1 VNWLASL
8 FSSRKIVQ
16 QAVDLAD
23 DSIRGIGRW
32 IDEQQLTDEERVQY
46 RMKRLE
52 MYEKFLTQAAKESGA
67 RTVTRRI
74 LAVSIIAIYL
84 LLLIAGAVLGLFDP
98 AIAKWLIEWATAL
111 NFHLLT
117 LGVASFYF
125 GVHLLR
131 K

>member
-1 VNWLASL
+1 MNWLLSL
-8 FSSRKIVQ
+8 FSSKRIVQ

-32 IDEQQLTDEERVQY
+32 IDEQQLTDEEKLQY
-46 RMKRLE
+46 RRKRLE
-52 MYEKFLTQAAKESGA
+52 LYEQFLTRAAEESTA
-67 RTVTRRI
+67 RTVTRRV
-74 LAVSIIAIYL
+74 LAVSIIAVYLIL
-84 LLLIAGAVLGLFDP
+84 LLTGAVLGLVDQ
-98 AIAKWLIEWATAL
+98 AIAKWLIEWTTAL
-111 NFHLLT
+111 QFHLLV

>member
-1 VNWLASL
+1 MNWLTAL
-8 FSSRKIVQ
+8 FSSKRIVQ

-32 IDEQQLTDEERVQY
+32 IDEQQLTDEERIQY
-46 RMKRLE
+46 RLKRLE
-52 MYEKFLTQAAKESGA
+52 MYEKFLARAAEESTA
-67 RTVTRRI
+67 RTITRRV
-74 LAVSIIAIYL
+74 LAVAIIAVYL
-84 LLLIAGAVLGLFDP
+84 LLLIAGAVLGLADP
-98 AIAKWLIEWATAL
+98 LIAKWLIEWTGAL
-111 NFHLLT
+111 QFHLLT

>member
-1 VNWLASL
+1 MNWLTAI
-8 FSSRKIVQ
+8 FSSKRIVQ
-16 QAVDLAD
+16 QAVELAD

-46 RMKRLE
+46 RLKRLE
-52 MYEKFLTQAAKESGA
+52 MYEKFLARAVEESTA
-67 RTVTRRI
+67 RTVTRRV
-74 LAVSIIAIYL
+74 LAVSIIGVYL
-84 LLLIAGAVLGLFDP
+84 ILLIAGAVLGLADP
-98 AIAKWLIEWATAL
+98 SIAKWLIEWTSAL
-111 NFHLLT
+111 QFHLLT